1 VVGVSNKVMGAMP
14 LGPRVVSVEPMKNF
28 QLLVEFTNGER
39 RSFDAR
45 QLFGYPAFER
55 LKNEEFFK
63 LAKVAYG
70 TVTWPEGIDYCP
82 DTLYIEST
90 HL

>member
-1 VVGVSNKVMGAMP
+1 VSNKVMSAEP
-14 LGPRVVSVEPMKNF
+14 LGPRVTSVEPMEDF
-28 QLLVEFTNGER
+28 RLLVEFTNGEHCL
-39 RSFDAR
+39 FDAKR
-45 QLFGYPAFER
+45 LFDYPAFER

-63 LAKVAYG
+63 LATVAYG